1 MRDIN
6 LGNRKESDMGGLGK
20 GLLWMSLIQ
29 ATVLIYKCYFSI
41 SRSKILEYLS
51 SETFSKSLLLI
62 TVHRE
67 EISSL
72 PPSSVSLLRWN
83 EI

>member
-1 MRDIN
+1 
-6 LGNRKESDMGGLGK
+6 MGGLGK

-83 EI
+83 EIYIWIYSA

>member
-1 MRDIN
+1 
-6 LGNRKESDMGGLGK
+6 MGGLGK

-29 ATVLIYKCYFSI
+29 ATLLIYKCYFSI
-41 SRSKILEYLS
+41 SRSKMLEYLS

-72 PPSSVSLLRWN
+72 PPSPVSLLRWI

>member
-1 MRDIN
+1 
-6 LGNRKESDMGGLGK
+6 MGGLRK

>member
-1 MRDIN
+1 
-6 LGNRKESDMGGLGK
+6 MGGLGK

>member
-1 MRDIN
+1 
-6 LGNRKESDMGGLGK
+6 MGGLGK

-72 PPSSVSLLRWN
+72 PPSSVSC
-83 EI
+83 

>member
-1 MRDIN
+1 
-6 LGNRKESDMGGLGK
+6 MGGLGK

-29 ATVLIYKCYFSI
+29 ATVLICRCCFSI

-51 SETFSKSLLLI
+51 SDTFSKSLLLI

-72 PPSSVSLLRWN
+72 PHSSFSLLRRK